1 MVRISSRW
9 APIAACNIALLILLS
24 GCGNQ
29 KYRSL
34 DQLPKTNT
42 FMSANHEITGTYT
55 FLNAEACKACLG
67 GNVLNKGYQPIYI
80 TLTNNTH
87 RALYF
92 DTATINIAT
101 VTPAQVAQSIHTNPR
116 ARAIGLGIP
125 GAMAVCSGT
134 ALLASPFL
142 GAFLICA
149 PIVAVPVL
157 VLMGLSIT
165 PAIKSSKN
173 AIKINKNI
181 DDNCELKALH
191 SQMIAPHA
199 CVSGLIFI
207 DKESARAPLTISF
220 NNPTH
225 NVVLNTK

>member
-1 MVRISSRW
+1 MVRISSRL
-9 APIAACNIALLILLS
+9 APIAACSIALLILLS

-42 FMSANHEITGTYT
+42 FMSTNHEITGTYT

-67 GNVLNKGYQPIYI
+67 GDVLSKGYQPIYI
-80 TLTNNTH
+80 TLTNNTNQ
-87 RALYF
+87 ALYF
-92 DTATINIAT
+92 DTKKINITT
-101 VTPAQVAQSIHTNPR
+101 VKPADVAQSIHTNPR

-125 GAMAVCSGT
+125 GAVAVCSGVT
-134 ALLASPFL
+134 LLAWPFL
-142 GAFLICA
+142 GAPLICA
-149 PIVAVPVL
+149 PILAVPVL
-157 VLMGLSIT
+157 VFMGLSIT

-173 AIKINKNI
+173 AVKINKSI

-199 CVSGLIFI
+199 CVNGLIFT
-207 DKESARAPLTISF
+207 DNQAARTPLTIQ
-220 NNPTH
+220 
-225 NVVLNTK
+225 